1 VPLSRSVARPGQ
13 GAPVDV
19 GGRFAKSLFDVDP
32 DTETVTWRAG
42 RIVPFRCDRYGDGVA
57 RFAPVCENCRLR
69 DERAERALCRRGRA
83 PVCLAESRAAGLGW
97 VEDCR
102 STRPKLEG
110 HLGHLMRCCHSR
122 RHRRARVKAEVHADL
137 DLLAACVNLA
147 RLAMIGLAS
156 TPTGRAAAM
165 P

>member
-1 VPLSRSVARPGQ
+1 VPSGRSVAPG
-13 GAPVDV
+13 GHEA
-19 GGRFAKSLFDVDP
+19 
-32 DTETVTWRAG
+32 
-42 RIVPFRCDRYGDGVA
+42 
-57 RFAPVCENCRLR
+57 
-69 DERAERALCRRGRA
+69 
-83 PVCLAESRAAGLGW
+83 CLAESRAAGLEW

-110 HLGHLMRCCHSR
+110 HLGHLMRCCHSG

-147 RLAMIGLAS
+147 RLAVIGLAS